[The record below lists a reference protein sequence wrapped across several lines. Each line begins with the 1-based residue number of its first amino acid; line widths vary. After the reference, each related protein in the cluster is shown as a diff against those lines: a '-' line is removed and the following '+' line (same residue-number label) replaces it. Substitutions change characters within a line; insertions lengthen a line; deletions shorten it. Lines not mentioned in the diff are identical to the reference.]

1 MSGEF
6 VIPKLS
12 VREDRT
18 IIDVPTF
25 QWADFSSK
33 ELGMGSFGSIY
44 RGQCTNHDNVVIK
57 VLRRQNLRES
67 KRLFLK
73 SRLLHKLNGHKNIVS
88 FFAFCPEPYAIMLEY
103 LCFDFS
109 VFNVDKKVTSLSDLL
124 HFIDEQLEVSALKI
138 FQPKVA
144 RDIAE
149 GLSYL
154 HNNGIVHHDLKP
166 ENILVSNQ
174 HYSEMPDESNRN
186 AEFSSNPIMCK
197 FTDFGESRAT
207 YLQTQT
213 LVQSRTQRVNR
224 GTPIYMA
231 PELHLES
238 ADALTQKDL
247 VKADT

>member
-1 MSGEF
+1 
-6 VIPKLS
+6 
-12 VREDRT
+12 
-18 IIDVPTF
+18 
-25 QWADFSSK
+25 
-33 ELGMGSFGSIY
+33 
-44 RGQCTNHDNVVIK
+44 
-57 VLRRQNLRES
+57 
-67 KRLFLK
+67 
-73 SRLLHKLNGHKNIVS
+73 
-88 FFAFCPEPYAIMLEY
+88 MLEY

-124 HFIDEQLEVSALKI
+124 HFIDERLEVTALKK

-154 HNNGIVHHDLKP
+154 HNNGIVHRDLKP

-174 HYSEMPDESNRN
+174 HYSEMSDKSNRN

-197 FTDFGESRAT
+197 LTDFGESRAT

-247 VKADT
+247 VSFYMGFWFSHVLPSQSRRRSSLSTCLRGGWYERMFRILKEAPYSWFSLKHFSYRSESSRDSRVESSRSDEILKNYL